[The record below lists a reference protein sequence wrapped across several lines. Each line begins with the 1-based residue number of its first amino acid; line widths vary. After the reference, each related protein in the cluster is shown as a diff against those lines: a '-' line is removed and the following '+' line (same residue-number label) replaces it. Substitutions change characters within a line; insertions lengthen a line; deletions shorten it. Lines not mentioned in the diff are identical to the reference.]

1 MNKKSG
7 IFILTASTVGILI
20 IITLVYSYFMAQ
32 LLWGIIAAV
41 MILSIALVL
50 FLFLLPADSTS
61 RLDNSDGGDV
71 EISEP
76 ECEALADS
84 RVYEKP
90 GLFFGVPLFIVI
102 GRVSGIHES
111 VFSIAYGGGKTVVL
125 YRGICLVSKG
135 DRLKITGKWRGGK
148 QFGIQGNVVVAD
160 RVENV
165 SSGIVFE
172 KA

>member
-1 MNKKSG
+1 MLSG
-7 IFILTASTVGILI
+7 RTCCLILPGSQRMFKHGVKTGSGKADGKIFL
-20 IITLVYSYFMAQ
+20 AQ
-32 LLWGIIAAV
+32 
-41 MILSIALVL
+41 
-50 FLFLLPADSTS
+50 
-61 RLDNSDGGDV
+61 
-71 EISEP
+71 
-76 ECEALADS
+76 
-84 RVYEKP
+84 
-90 GLFFGVPLFIVI
+90 
-102 GRVSGIHES
+102 
-111 VFSIAYGGGKTVVL
+111 GGGKTVVL